1 MKNLTTAICI
11 LIITAYVIKKKT
23 AKKQKDAACAAAD
36 QLLFY
41 CWVISQAKMRN
52 YPSSYANATLPE
64 NCKPF
69 TETIQILNIFLA
81 SYTAS
86 RLPVNACTCMLDVL
100 TE

>member
-11 LIITAYVIKKKT
+11 LIITAYVIKKT

-41 CWVISQAKMRN
+41 CWVIFQPKMRN
-52 YPSSYANATLPE
+52 YPSSYANDTLPG

-69 TETIQILNIFLA
+69 TETIQILKIFLG

-86 RLPVNACTCMLDVL
+86 RLPVNACTCTLDVL